1 MICPLMWV
9 GCLKSTI
16 IVSYSA
22 DQHIRHLMGQTLYC
36 SAADTDMWG
45 DRGYGDGST
54 LYAWLSSITLLPR
67 LPGFPP
73 QEFLTKI
80 SSLTTPGSISRV
92 NSSPHPGIVPQSL
105 NSSSQLLPL
114 PGDLCPCL
122 GVHMAVARTVWFS
135 FHLGCQ
141 RSAVSLSA
149 LNVSPLTQTIALLWG
164 LDPCFSFL
172 TYWGQVQS
180 Y

>member
-1 MICPLMWV
+1 MSGVFKVYYYCVL
-9 GCLKSTI
+9 LRR
-16 IVSYSA
+16 SA
-22 DQHIRHLMGQTLYC
+22 HQAWWARLYC
-36 SAADTDMWG
+36 SAAVTDVWG

-73 QEFLTKI
+73 QELLTKI
-80 SSLTTPGSISRV
+80 SSLTTPGCISRV

-105 NSSSQLLPL
+105 NPSSQLLPL

-141 RSAVSLSA
+141 RPAVSLSA

-164 LDPCFSFL
+164 LDPCFSSL
-172 TYWGQVQS
+172 THWGQVQS